1 MMLED
6 SLATGKIYQS
16 QILHST
22 EMPVKKGGKKKKA
35 FFRQTE
41 TEKNP
46 SSVTCSEEMFKE
58 VLQAEGQY

>member
-6 SLATGKIYQS
+6 SLATGEIYQP

-22 EMPVKKGGKKKKA
+22 EMPLKKGGKIKPFSDKQKL
-35 FFRQTE
+35 
-41 TEKNP
+41 EKNP
-46 SSVTCSEEMFKE
+46 SSVTCSEETFKE